1 MGEIERFRIVDAL
14 FIIGSIVTFI
24 ADQATGQTAGMHT
37 QQWQQTVGNST
48 LIICNL
54 FFDGYLDLNV
64 SMARARE
71 VSRGSEHLVG
81 NSFDINHARAEGAG
95 VGRGRRSVTRPFK
108 QFPPTPGPGFV
119 SRIIAPPNYP
129 LPRPR
134 HTPLYCPLCLTLAA

>member
-37 QQWQQTVGNST
+37 RTHSNGNKLLEIQLEMT
-48 LIICNL
+48 CNL
-54 FFDGYLDLNV
+54 SVDGYLDLNV

-71 VSRGSEHLVG
+71 VSRGSEHHVG

-95 VGRGRRSVTRPFK
+95 
-108 QFPPTPGPGFV
+108 
-119 SRIIAPPNYP
+119 
-129 LPRPR
+129 
-134 HTPLYCPLCLTLAA
+134 AAECDPAI

>member
-1 MGEIERFRIVDAL
+1 MDAL

-37 QQWQQTVGNST
+37 LHTLQQWQQTVGNST
-48 LIICNL
+48 LITCNL
-54 FFDGYLDLNV
+54 SFDGYPDLNV

-95 VGRGRRSVTRPFK
+95 GGGV
-108 QFPPTPGPGFV
+108 
-119 SRIIAPPNYP
+119 
-129 LPRPR
+129 
-134 HTPLYCPLCLTLAA
+134 

>member
-37 QQWQQTVGNST
+37 QQWQQTVGNSS
-48 LIICNL
+48 LITCNL
-54 FFDGYLDLNV
+54 FFDGYFDLNV

-95 VGRGRRSVTRPFK
+95 GGGV
-108 QFPPTPGPGFV
+108 
-119 SRIIAPPNYP
+119 
-129 LPRPR
+129 
-134 HTPLYCPLCLTLAA
+134 